1 MTMTTSD
8 TYERRAY
15 GLWQKPRSA
24 GLFGLRWEET
34 VLGFVVVITALICA
48 MVGGFTWGLIVGGTG
63 VVVMVPLVWRT
74 GAAPAT
80 RTE

>member
-1 MTMTTSD
+1 MTNLD
-8 TYERRAY
+8 TYERRSY

-34 VLGFVVVITALICA
+34 VLGFVVVITALITA
-48 MVGGFTWGLIVGGTG
+48 MVGGFQWGLIVGGVG
-63 VVVMVPLVWRT
+63 VAVMVPLVWRT

-80 RTE
+80 RRD